1 MQVPTGNGAS
11 RRAGEREGRAQG
23 WRGPLTPAA
32 RDPAPVIGLFHSCEI
47 GLARNL
53 LDALANP
60 QRQKLAG
67 PRLRW
72 YLAAQILPPG
82 VPGVPFARYRC
93 RGLCRRWSVL
103 QHRVRMPLRC
113 VQGFFQ
119 GFFSRGPHALCRLAS
134 VAQCFRAKRTQLAGL
149 LWLGLA
155 SPLKLS
161 TILQLPCPLFLGFPS
176 LHPTSHSSSE
186 PI

>member
-11 RRAGEREGRAQG
+11 RRAGDLEGRAQG

-32 RDPAPVIGLFHSCEI
+32 RDHAPVIGLFHSCEI

-53 LDALANP
+53 LNALANP

-67 PRLRW
+67 SRLRW

-82 VPGVPFARYRC
+82 VACARYRC
-93 RGLCRRWSVL
+93 RCLRRRWSVL

-113 VQGFFQ
+113 VQGFF
-119 GFFSRGPHALCRLAS
+119 SRGNGSAAKVHAGGSSQSMQVRH
-134 VAQCFRAKRTQLAGL
+134 
-149 LWLGLA
+149 WPGLA

-176 LHPTSHSSSE
+176 LHPTSHSSSQ
-186 PI
+186 PV